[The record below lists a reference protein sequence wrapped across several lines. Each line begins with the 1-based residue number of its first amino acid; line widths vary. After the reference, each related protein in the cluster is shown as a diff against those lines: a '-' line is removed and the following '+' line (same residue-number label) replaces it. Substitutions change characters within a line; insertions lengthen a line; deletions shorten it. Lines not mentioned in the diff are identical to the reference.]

1 MSRQSAVRFNSTSI
15 PDFTTWPSAESTK
28 RQGMTRGTHTVG
40 RMPNERQQRM
50 RASAPEGRFDLRHDR
65 CSRISKINWLL
76 RSLLLVVTIAFLI
89 AWAAI
94 GHAAT
99 PDPEALLKRSDTYRN
114 GWPAYTLRVKITNFE
129 SGKSDE
135 ESLYQVSQ
143 KGTDKTYVE
152 FMSPRDKGRHLLMLG
167 DDMWI
172 YLPDTS
178 RPVRITPL
186 ERLSGDAS
194 NGDIARTNYAV
205 DYTAAYVRDEKVG
218 NENCYVLDLAAKR
231 KGATYQR
238 ILYWVRVED
247 ARPVRAEFY
256 LTSGKHIKS
265 ATFDEYAPSGGK
277 MLLRRLTLYDE
288 IRHNSH
294 SVLDYSSA
302 APRELPD
309 KLFYQ
314 GRSDRF

>member
-1 MSRQSAVRFNSTSI
+1 MSNVTSTLRL
-15 PDFTTWPSAESTK
+15 FLLA
-28 RQGMTRGTHTVG
+28 TVVVFLLLLAL
-40 RMPNERQQRM
+40 RARA
-50 RASAPEGRFDLRHDR
+50 ASAPAVD
-65 CSRISKINWLL
+65 
-76 RSLLLVVTIAFLI
+76 
-89 AWAAI
+89 
-94 GHAAT
+94 AT
-99 PDPEALLKRSDTYRN
+99 ALLKRSDTFRN
-114 GWPAYTLRVKITNFE
+114 GWPAFVTRVKITNYE
-129 SGKSDE
+129 SGKPDE
-135 ESLYQVSQ
+135 EKLYEVSQ

-152 FMSPRDKGRHLLMLG
+152 FLSPREKGRHLLMLS
-167 DDMWI
+167 DDMWV

-194 NGDIARTNYAV
+194 NGDVARTNYSA
-205 DYTAAYVRDEKVG
+205 DYTPAYLRTEKLG
-218 NENCYVLDLAAKR
+218 QTECHVLELTAKR

-238 ILYWVRVED
+238 ILYWLRAED

-265 ATFDEYAPSGGK
+265 ATFDDYAQMGGK

-294 SVLDYSSA
+294 SQLEYSGST
-302 APRELPD
+302 PRELPD

-314 GRSDRF
+314 GRADRF

>member
-1 MSRQSAVRFNSTSI
+1 MSRTNTFARYMSW
-15 PDFTTWPSAESTK
+15 PDFSGVSVLKGYGFSRAEN
-28 RQGMTRGTHTVG
+28 QVHE
-40 RMPNERQQRM
+40 N
-50 RASAPEGRFDLRHDR
+50 RASAPEGRFEPRYSR

-76 RSLLLVVTIAFLI
+76 RSLLLAFTIAFLI

-99 PDPEALLKRSDTYRN
+99 PDAEALLKRSDTYRN
-114 GWPAYTLRVKITNFE
+114 GWPAYVLRVKISNFE

-135 ESLYQVSQ
+135 ESLYEVSQ

-194 NGDIARTNYAV
+194 NGDVARTNYAV
-205 DYTAAYVRDEKVG
+205 DYSPAYVRDEKVG
-218 NENCYVLDLAAKR
+218 SENCYVLNLSAKR

-238 ILYWVRVED
+238 ILYWIRVED

-265 ATFDEYAPSGGK
+265 ATFDEYAPSNGRV
-277 MLLRRLTLYDE
+277 LLRKLTLYDE

-294 SVLDYSSA
+294 SVLEYSSMS
-302 APRELPD
+302 PRNLPD

>member
-1 MSRQSAVRFNSTSI
+1 MSKV
-15 PDFTTWPSAESTK
+15 DFT
-28 RQGMTRGTHTVG
+28 
-40 RMPNERQQRM
+40 
-50 RASAPEGRFDLRHDR
+50 
-65 CSRISKINWLL
+65 L
-76 RSLLLVVTIAFLI
+76 RSFLFVATIAFLI
-89 AWAAI
+89 AWAVL

-99 PDPEALLKRSDTYRN
+99 APTPDATSLLKRSDAYRN
-114 GWPAYTLRVKITNFE
+114 GWPAYALRVKITTYE

-135 ESLYQVSQ
+135 EHYYEVSQ
-143 KGTDKTYVE
+143 KGADRTYVE
-152 FMSPRDKGRHLLMLG
+152 FMSPREKGRHLLMLG

-194 NGDIARTNYAV
+194 NGDVARTNYAV
-205 DYTAAYVRDEKVG
+205 DYSAEYVRGEKVG
-218 NENCYVLDLAAKR
+218 TDDCYVLNLTAKR

-238 ILYWVRVED
+238 ILYWVRAED

-265 ATFDEYAPSGGK
+265 ASFDEYQASGGH

-288 IRHNSH
+288 IRHNSR
-294 SVLDYSSA
+294 SVLEYSNA
-302 APRELPD
+302 APRNLPD

-314 GRSDRF
+314 GRAGRF

>member
-1 MSRQSAVRFNSTSI
+1 MSKPTSKT
-15 PDFTTWPSAESTK
+15 DCA
-28 RQGMTRGTHTVG
+28 
-40 RMPNERQQRM
+40 
-50 RASAPEGRFDLRHDR
+50 
-65 CSRISKINWLL
+65 L
-76 RSLLLVVTIAFLI
+76 RSFLLIVIVVFFV
-89 AWAAI
+89 AWAVV

-99 PDPEALLKRSDTYRN
+99 PDAQALLKRSDTYRN
-114 GWPAYTLRVKITNFE
+114 GWSAYTLNVKITNFE

-135 ESLYQVSQ
+135 ESLYRVSQ

-194 NGDIARTNYAV
+194 NGDIARTNYAI
-205 DYTAAYVRDEKVG
+205 DYAATYVRDEKVG
-218 NENCYVLDLAAKR
+218 NEDCYVLDLTARR

-238 ILYWVRVED
+238 ILYWIRTED

-265 ATFDEYAPSGGK
+265 ATFDEYAPTGGK
-277 MLLRRLTLYDE
+277 MILRRLTLYDE

-294 SVLDYSSA
+294 SVLDYSNP

>member
-1 MSRQSAVRFNSTSI
+1 MSNIGCVARAFLLFSI
-15 PDFTTWPSAESTK
+15 A
-28 RQGMTRGTHTVG
+28 
-40 RMPNERQQRM
+40 
-50 RASAPEGRFDLRHDR
+50 
-65 CSRISKINWLL
+65 C
-76 RSLLLVVTIAFLI
+76 LLLMCALV
-89 AWAAI
+89 

-99 PDPEALLKRSDTYRN
+99 ASIPDAESVLKRADTFRN
-114 GWPAYTLRVKITNFE
+114 GWPSYVLKVKITNYE
-129 SGKSDE
+129 SDRADE
-135 ESLYQVSQ
+135 EKLYEVSQ
-143 KGTDKTYVE
+143 KGTEKTYVE
-152 FMSPRDKGRHLLMLG
+152 FLSPREKGEHLLMLG
-167 DDMWI
+167 DDMWV

-194 NGDIARTNYAV
+194 NGDVARTNYAA
-205 DYTAAYVRDEKVG
+205 DYTPVYQRTEKVG
-218 NENCYVLDLAAKR
+218 TENCYVLELTSKR

-238 ILYWVRVED
+238 ILFWVRVLD

-265 ATFDEYAPSGGK
+265 ATFDDYMVVDGQNQ
-277 MLLRRLTLYDE
+277 LRRMTLYDE

-294 SVLDYSSA
+294 SVLEYSGI

-314 GRSDRF
+314 GRTDRF

>member
-1 MSRQSAVRFNSTSI
+1 MSKYSRRALIFVQSILLGLAC
-15 PDFTTWPSAESTK
+15 A
-28 RQGMTRGTHTVG
+28 GT
-40 RMPNERQQRM
+40 
-50 RASAPEGRFDLRHDR
+50 
-65 CSRISKINWLL
+65 
-76 RSLLLVVTIAFLI
+76 
-89 AWAAI
+89 
-94 GHAAT
+94 GHAQT
-99 PDPEALLKRSDTYRN
+99 PAHPDADALLKHSDTYRN
-114 GWPAYTLRVKITNFE
+114 GWTSYVLHVKITNYE
-129 SGKSDE
+129 SDKSDE
-135 ESLYQVSQ
+135 ERLYEVSQ
-143 KGTDKTYVE
+143 KGADKTYVE

-194 NGDIARTNYAV
+194 NGDVARTNYAV
-205 DYTAAYVRDEKVG
+205 DYSAVYLRTEKVG
-218 NENCYVLDLAAKR
+218 KEDCHVLELTARR
-231 KGATYQR
+231 KGATYHR
-238 ILYWVRVED
+238 ILYWLRVQD
-247 ARPVRAEFY
+247 ARPLRAEFY

-265 ATFDEYAPSGGK
+265 ATFDDYAPSGGR

-294 SVLDYSSA
+294 SVLEYSGA

-314 GRSDRF
+314 GRADRF